1 MGVEFKFQSESII
14 NNPKRFAYLMRILSK
29 VIRLLPFASLFLL
42 LTALSFRLIA
52 ENDLGFHLHGG
63 EWILQNRAFPT
74 FDSYTYTVPNH
85 LYIDLHWLYQIL
97 LYTVYVWIGFEGIS
111 AVYVTLIL
119 IVFTLM
125 YYWFKSNQ
133 ITSSA
138 TLWLMLG
145 VLLTIEVRFNFRP
158 EIMTWVWMILML
170 FVLDHYVRERRR
182 VLWILPVIM
191 VLWTNTQGLFVIG
204 LLIMGAYAV
213 SVPFQEKKID
223 RYLWMWSF
231 FGMASILINP
241 YFVDGAMFPVELA
254 TRLDSGS
261 IFKNTILE
269 FISPW
274 SSFARSRPALFPPQV
289 IALYYLFTFLSGV
302 LVIVTIR
309 NRKIHELVIAV
320 ALFAV
325 SYSQYRNIPLFVI
338 YASGLTGQMLNEVW
352 FWFQKKRTMTSISG
366 ILRYSQCL
374 LVFVT
379 LSLSLRVVTDS
390 YYISDKRLIR
400 FGWGL
405 DSQFVAERAFQFM
418 EKHAINRRFLN
429 NISIGNWLGWRLNQR
444 VFIDGRLE
452 VMKEKLYTEYQ
463 NSFNNGGLRLLV
475 DRYLP
480 QLIVF
485 NYASAMSWQNQLRDM
500 PSWRIIYWDYNTAI
514 YAHNSYLLQ
523 LPPIRFSEELLK
535 MGYDTVLTDISYLDA
550 WIGPPKS
557 STRIWLSG
565 FFVKQKFPVPL
576 LHMAL
581 FAESSG
587 ALNEAEILYLEFIR
601 ESRGRIWEVFYNL
614 GMLYYRQNSW
624 ENALDCFERYRFYK
638 PTDPKIIQLIFDCQQ
653 KSKRN

>member
-1 MGVEFKFQSESII
+1 MYLNRRDII
-14 NNPKRFAYLMRILSK
+14 NNPKRFAYLTSFLPK
-29 VIRLLPFASLFLL
+29 VIRLLPLASLFLL

-63 EWILQNRAFPT
+63 EWILENRVFPT

-85 LYIDLHWLYQIL
+85 LYIDLHWLYQIF
-97 LYTVYVWIGFEGIS
+97 LYVVYVWIGFEGIS
-111 AVYVTLIL
+111 TVYVTLIL

-133 ITSSA
+133 ITSA
-138 TLWLMLG
+138 VGPWLMLG

-158 EIMTWVWMILML
+158 EVMTWVLMILML
-170 FVLDHYVRERRR
+170 YVLDHYVRERRR

-241 YFVDGAMFPVELA
+241 YFVDGALFPVELA

-274 SSFARSRPALFPPQV
+274 SSVARSRPALFPPQV
-289 IALYYLFTFLSGV
+289 IALYYMFTFLSGV
-302 LVIVTIR
+302 LVVVTIR
-309 NRKIHELVIAV
+309 NRKSHELIIAL

-338 YASGLTGQMLNEVW
+338 YTSGLTGQMLTELLNKVYR
-352 FWFQKKRTMTSISG
+352 KKSKPVFDTIRSYAQLIF
-366 ILRYSQCL
+366 ICL
-374 LVFVT
+374 T
-379 LSLSLRVVTDS
+379 LALSARVITNA
-390 YYISDKRLIR
+390 YYVSDKRLVR

-405 DSQFVAERAFQFM
+405 DRNYVADGAVQFM
-418 EKHAINRRFLN
+418 KEQGIKGRVLN
-429 NISIGNWLGWRLNQR
+429 NIGIGSWLGWRLNIP

-452 VMKEKLYTEYQ
+452 VMQDSLYKEFQMSLTR
-463 NSFNNGGLRLLV
+463 GGLKT
-475 DRYLP
+475 
-480 QLIVF
+480 LIKQNNPDLIIF
-485 NYASAMSWQNQLRDM
+485 DYAATMAWQNQLLEM
-500 PSWRIIYWDYNTAI
+500 PEWRILYFDESTVI
-514 YAHNSYLLQ
+514 YAHDGIADHVASV
-523 LPPIRFSEELLK
+523 RFEKKLFE
-535 MGYDTVLTDISYLDA
+535 MGFDTVTAGMGLLD
-550 WIGPPKS
+550 K
-557 STRIWLSG
+557 WLGQPESGMKTWLAG
-565 FFVKQKFPVPL
+565 FFVGQRFPVPL

-587 ALNEAEILYLEFIR
+587 ALKEAEILYLEFIR

-638 PTDPKIIQLIFDCQQ
+638 PTDRKIIQLIFDCQQ
-653 KSKRN
+653 KVRRN